1 MLTLWTKGSSWM
13 LVWIDSWLLPM
24 PELTKEFWCLI
35 VSSMAKL
42 SLNSFIA
49 WNNTLFVERST
60 DVVRISLASS
70 YYSSISE
77 FSVSENEILC
87 VVNVCSRTLSGSS
100 LPWVSVLYATIFLII
115 SLTCKSAKSWYAFSR
130 LDNLYCS
137 FNSSSKLSASGSKI
151 SSNLFY
157 ITIRSVVCNG
167 SPYW

>member
-1 MLTLWTKGSSWM
+1 MWFLNHLCWMKDGLSKVTPRLRVAFWETSSCTEGGLSSYSEYRLVLTLWTKGSSWI

-49 WNNTLFVERST
+49 WNKTLFVERST
-60 DVVRISLASS
+60 DDYRISLASS
-70 YYSSISE
+70 LNSSISE

-100 LPWVSVLYATIFLII
+100 LP
-115 SLTCKSAKSWYAFSR
+115 
-130 LDNLYCS
+130 
-137 FNSSSKLSASGSKI
+137 
-151 SSNLFY
+151 
-157 ITIRSVVCNG
+157 
-167 SPYW
+167 